1 MVVCLRGASISL
13 DLCKSFGEA
22 FLSDCGKVNVS
33 TQFLKGVTCLNKPK
47 RQKKSLFRRCEI
59 HAVIGVKV

>member
-1 MVVCLRGASISL
+1 MFVCGVLVSALTCVKVSERL
-13 DLCKSFGEA
+13 